1 MNTRPRT
8 FRIGINF
15 GNALLT
21 SRDADGSPRGIAV
34 DLAHELA
41 RRAGASLELVSYESA
56 GRMADRA
63 KAGEW
68 DVAFLATDPARADEI
83 VFTEPYLAVDSTYLV
98 WTDAP
103 FVVPADLDRE
113 GVRIS
118 VSEKSAYDLFLTR
131 ALKHSRLIRAVTPNE
146 SVELF
151 FSGRLEA
158 LAGLRPLLIDVAEKH
173 PGTRILDGSFMT
185 VQQAVGVAKSCAEL
199 VPYVREFVKDIK
211 TSGLVAQLVE
221 KNNLRG
227 ISGTGIIK

>member
-1 MNTRPRT
+1 MNTTPQT

-34 DLAHELA
+34 DLARELA

-83 VFTEPYLAVDSTYLV
+83 VFTEPYLAVDTTYLV

-103 FVVPADLDRE
+103 FAVPADLDCE

-118 VSEKSAYDLFLTR
+118 VSDKSAYDLFLTR
-131 ALKHSRLIRAVTPNE
+131 TLKHARLIRASTPNE

-151 FSGRLEA
+151 FAGKLEA
-158 LAGLRPLLIDVAEKH
+158 LAGLRPLLIDVADKH
-173 PGTRILDGSFMT
+173 PGARILDGSFMT
-185 VQQAVGVAKSCAEL
+185 VQQAVGVSKSRAEL
-199 VPYVREFVKDIK
+199 VPYVRDFVKDIK
-211 TSGLVAQLVE
+211 TSGLVARLAE

-227 ISGTGIIK
+227 ISGTDPN